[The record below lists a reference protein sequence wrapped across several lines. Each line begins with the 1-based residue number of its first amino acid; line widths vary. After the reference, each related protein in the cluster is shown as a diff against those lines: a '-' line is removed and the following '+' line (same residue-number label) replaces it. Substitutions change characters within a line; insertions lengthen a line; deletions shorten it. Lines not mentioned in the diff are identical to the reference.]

1 MVPNFNEKT
10 IDNDK
15 NYENR
20 FFIDVSH
27 IKGLNGHM
35 LFSKYIRKND
45 RFLIFREVLHWSK
58 KGYLEKGVRHPPE
71 RKKYSPPSNLKKIFC
86 FKF

>member
-1 MVPNFNEKT
+1 MVPNCIEKA
-10 IDNDK
+10 IDNDI

-20 FFIDVSH
+20 FYKNGSP

-35 LFSKYIRKND
+35 LFIKYIRKND
-45 RFLIFREVLHWSK
+45 RSLILKEVLHWSE

-71 RKKYSPPSNLKKIFC
+71 RKKYSPPSNLKKNILF
-86 FKF
+86 